1 MTLMLYQEVM
11 EMGNRDDLDSVMMT
25 SGRTQTKSM
34 ETQTELTLPTQ
45 GATNLETQSFTFYL
59 YKENKTL

>member
-1 MTLMLYQEVM
+1 MVYQEVM
-11 EMGNRDDLDSVMMT
+11 EMGNRDDLDNVRRTPS
-25 SGRTQTKSM
+25 STQTKSM

-59 YKENKTL
+59 YKENEQL

>member
-1 MTLMLYQEVM
+1 
-11 EMGNRDDLDSVMMT
+11 MGNRDDLDNVRRTPS
-25 SGRTQTKSM
+25 STQTKSM

-59 YKENKTL
+59 YKENETL

>member
-1 MTLMLYQEVM
+1 MLYQEVM
-11 EMGNRDDLDSVMMT
+11 EMGNRDDLDSVRRT
-25 SGRTQTKSM
+25 PGSTQTKSA

-59 YKENKTL
+59 YKENETL